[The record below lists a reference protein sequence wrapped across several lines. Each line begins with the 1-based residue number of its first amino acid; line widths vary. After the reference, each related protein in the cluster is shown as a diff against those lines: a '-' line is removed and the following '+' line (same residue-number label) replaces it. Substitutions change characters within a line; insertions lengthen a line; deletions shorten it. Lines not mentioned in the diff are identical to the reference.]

1 MCFNYLVVGG
11 PTCRYKLQ
19 VQAHTCTRTLL
30 KILHDLE
37 DLVKELKEEVEQR
50 ERSEEHNEQCD
61 TKRIRWCEETHD
73 ERDWDN
79 WVTVNEATSTP
90 DHLAFSFKT
99 DAAYYEVMLHNINDH
114 WRGDFRAKD
123 FRQVWGGTLK
133 GHGGATKMQGRWE
146 EIQDGYKESF
156 YFELE
161 LD

>member
-1 MCFNYLVVGG
+1 VDGFDQGWTSLDASSAKRPEPSSHSAPLFASGGRIPLRVPPCPGRQVGEG
-11 PTCRYKLQ
+11 GS
-19 VQAHTCTRTLL
+19 RTL
-30 KILHDLE
+30 DA
-37 DLVKELKEEVEQR
+37 
-50 ERSEEHNEQCD
+50 NETLALAPQ
-61 TKRIRWCEETHD
+61 KP
-73 ERDWDN
+73 RDWDN

-123 FRQVWGGTLK
+123 FRQVWGGTLE

>member
-1 MCFNYLVVGG
+1 M
-11 PTCRYKLQ
+11 
-19 VQAHTCTRTLL
+19 
-30 KILHDLE
+30 
-37 DLVKELKEEVEQR
+37 
-50 ERSEEHNEQCD
+50 
-61 TKRIRWCEETHD
+61 
-73 ERDWDN
+73 
-79 WVTVNEATSTP
+79 TVNEATSTP

-123 FRQVWGGTLK
+123 FRQVWGGTLE